1 MPSCSVRKN
10 CFRPGARCLT
20 QTRTSHANARE
31 KERQRL
37 RARARKSERENFAGT
52 GGQRLELA
60 LAALPPPQQVRE
72 LRAWVV
78 EKRKVLDRDPV
89 GVRVAFAVAPRL
101 EKAALRLLGGIDRSG
116 VAADLLL
123 LFLRHLVEQASL

>member
-1 MPSCSVRKN
+1 MRKRDFARSRERVRE
-10 CFRPGARCLT
+10 
-20 QTRTSHANARE
+20 TRARE
-31 KERQRL
+31 R
-37 RARARKSERENFAGT
+37 ERENFAGT

-60 LAALPPPQQVRE
+60 LDAPPLPQQACERRV
-72 LRAWVV
+72 WMV
-78 EKRKVLDRDPV
+78 EKRKVIDRDPV
-89 GVRVAFAVAPRL
+89 AVRVAFAVAPRV